1 MSKRTPLWAIPAL
14 NKISK
19 DSYEPNEAMTL
30 PEEDLYAELKRRE
43 AENVFPIHVFPPELT
58 PWINFLLVGFR
69 AEASFVGTALLQA
82 GSVAIGSGLRAR
94 MSTMTEKLS
103 IYSALVG
110 YTSSGKSVVIDNMFE
125 PIKEIQTKLDQENEE
140 LEKQRENHEDFSKK
154 ALIVE
159 DTTFGS
165 FVDLLAQNP
174 KGVNKV
180 YDELSTFFDDMER
193 FKTINAGEDKFWLKA
208 WNSKADHKQSRKGK
222 VMVNV
227 PRETFFCNI
236 FGGTQPIFLK
246 LFFQKNRY
254 ESGFSSRFL
263 FALQP
268 KYEIMEIDPYLE
280 FPEQAFDI
288 YRKMIHVMYDTY
300 KVPKHGWRPE
310 EAYFTKQAIDVY
322 QIWSKKHLTKVK
334 AEKDDIVMNAKA
346 GIYGKMKQYVVRFA
360 GILKVMYKSC
370 EDADYCRFE
379 KIEPEYVRLACELA
393 DYYMDANYTAYEIVY
408 KNLIVPP
415 EIIEFVGACKS
426 QNWNIS
432 KVAEAYGHD
441 RKTIR
446 ARMTSYSKQYPH
458 LFHSKS

>member
-1 MSKRTPLWAIPAL
+1 MGRISKLWEFPQI
-14 NKISK
+14 NKIEQQRH
-19 DSYEPNEAMTL
+19 DPNEAMTL

-43 AENVFPIHVFPPELT
+43 SENVFPIDVFPPELT
-58 PWINFLLVGFR
+58 PWLNFLLVGFR
-69 AEASFVGTALLQA
+69 AEPSFVGTALLQA
-82 GSVAIGSGLRAR
+82 GSVAIGSGLRSR

-125 PIKEIQTKLDQENEE
+125 PIKEIQNHLDAENAEAE
-140 LEKQRENHEDFSKK
+140 NSREGHEDFSKK
-154 ALIVE
+154 SIITE

-208 WNSKADHKQSRKGK
+208 WNSNADHKQTRKGK
-222 VMVNV
+222 MSLNI

-280 FPEQAFDI
+280 FPEQAFDV
-288 YRKMIHVMYDTY
+288 YRKMIQVMYDTY
-300 KVPKHGWRPE
+300 KPIMHGHQPL

-322 QIWSKKHLTKVK
+322 QIWSKKHLKAVK
-334 AEKDDIVMNAKA
+334 AEKDEMVMNAKA

-360 GILKVMYKSC
+360 GILKVMYKTC
-370 EDADYCRFE
+370 DNPDFCLFE
-379 KIEPEYVRLACELA
+379 KIEPDYVRLACRLA
-393 DYYMDANYTAYEIVY
+393 DYYMDANFTAYEMVY

-415 EIIEFVGACKS
+415 EIIEFVGACKAH
-426 QNWNIS
+426 NWNIS
-432 KVAEAYGHD
+432 RIADAYGHT
-441 RKTIR
+441 RATIR
-446 ARMTSYSKQYPH
+446 SRINSYSKLYPH
-458 LFHSKS
+458 LFHSRS

>member
-1 MSKRTPLWAIPAL
+1 MGKKVALWSLPNL
-14 NKISK
+14 NKVPK
-19 DSYEPNEAMTL
+19 DSHEPNEAMTL

-43 AENVFPIHVFPPELT
+43 SENVFPIDVFPPQLT
-58 PWINFLLVGFR
+58 PWLNFLLVGFR
-69 AEASFVGTALLQA
+69 AEPSFVGTALLQA
-82 GSVAIGSGLRAR
+82 GSVAIGSGLRCR

-125 PIKEIQTKLDQENEE
+125 PIKEIQNRLDEENEE
-140 LEKQRENHEDFSKK
+140 LERSREGHEDFSKK
-154 ALIVE
+154 AIITE

-165 FVDLLAQNP
+165 FVDMLSQNP
-174 KGVNKV
+174 KGVSKV

-193 FKTINAGEDKFWLKA
+193 FKSVNAGEDKFWLKA
-208 WNSKADHKQSRKGK
+208 WNSRADHKQSRKGK
-222 VMVNV
+222 ISVNI

-246 LFFQKNRY
+246 LFFEKTRY
-254 ESGFSSRFL
+254 ESGFSSRFI

-280 FPEQAFDI
+280 FPTEAYDL
-288 YRKMIHVMYDTY
+288 YRKMIQSMYDTY
-300 KVPKHGWRPE
+300 KVVKHGWKPE
-310 EAYFTKQAIDVY
+310 EVYFTKQAIDVY
-322 QIWSKKHLTKVK
+322 QIWSKRHLAKVK
-334 AEKDDIVMNAKA
+334 AEKDDMVKNAKA

-379 KIEPEYVRLACELA
+379 KIEPEYVRLACKLA

-415 EIIEFVGACKS
+415 EIVEFVGACKAH
-426 QNWNIS
+426 NWNIT
-432 KVAEAYGHD
+432 KVAEAYGHT
-441 RKTIR
+441 RVTIR
-446 ARMTSYSKQYPH
+446 SRMRSYSKEYPH
-458 LFHSKS
+458 LFFSKG